1 MGKFI
6 DKTAREVISEINVSY
21 FLPDIQRDYV
31 WLNNPREKKIEQL
44 FDSILRGYPIG
55 TFLFWK
61 LKKTDIETDKNK
73 DSKDKLNFQLYKF
86 IENYDI
92 RHLYNEKINI
102 EKVNSDDLNIVLDGQ
117 QRLTSL
123 YIGLKG
129 SRTLKKPRGWW
140 DNPNSFEEKKLYLN
154 LRHIPNEENPDDNY
168 QFEFLL
174 PNALPAKDDDNNW
187 FKVGDILNIDSV
199 LKYSR
204 ENGLNDQEAEIIE
217 RLLNALCTK
226 SIISFYEESEK
237 NLDKV
242 LKIFIRVNSGGTQLS
257 YSDLLMSILTA
268 NFSTDIRDM
277 MQKLVEAFRDKG
289 FSVLGRDQILKTC
302 LLLTGSNHIFN
313 LKNFSKTNISK
324 IEENWGKITTSL
336 YDATQIVEDFGYA
349 NQLSTAYIIS
359 IIALY
364 LYNNDKKYSQVDSTD
379 LNAISAFVRN
389 AQIKSFFTTS
399 LDNKLTIAAN
409 CIRNTSSFNGFNEE
423 MKKNHYIE
431 ISNDDIEGILDNVQ
445 FGNPALFPI
454 LQLLYP
460 NLDYKNSTF
469 HIDHI
474 YPKSKFTANNKSLPE
489 ECLDRKNYIFNLQLL
504 EGSENIS
511 KRAKDPE
518 VWLDE
523 VYKTEEEK
531 NEYKCKNYI
540 NKDFRLEWTNIKD
553 FENMRRENIKKQL
566 QALFKLQVKL

>member
-6 DKTAREVISEINVSY
+6 DKTAREIISELNVSY

-61 LKKTDIETDKNK
+61 LKKNDIETDKNK

-174 PNALPAKDDDNNW
+174 PSALPAKDNDNNW

-217 RLLNALCTK
+217 RLLTALCTK
-226 SIISFYEESEK
+226 SIVSFYEESEK

-277 MQKLVEAFRDKG
+277 MQKLVESFRDKG
-289 FSVLGRDQILKTC
+289 FSVLGRDQILKSC
-302 LLLTGSNHIFN
+302 LLLTGCNHIFN

-324 IEENWGKITTSL
+324 IEENWDKITTSL

-349 NQLSTAYIIS
+349 YQLSTAYIIS

-364 LYNNDKKYSQVDSTD
+364 LYNNDKKYSQVDSAE
-379 LNAISAFVRN
+379 LNAISEFIRN

-409 CIRNTSSFNGFNEE
+409 CIKNTNSFNGFNEE
-423 MKKNHYIE
+423 MKKNHHIE
-431 ISNDDIEGILDNVQ
+431 ITNDDIEGILDNVQ
-445 FGNPALFPI
+445 FGNPALFPV

-460 NLDYKNSTF
+460 NLDYKNSKF

-489 ECLDRKNYIFNLQLL
+489 ECIDMKNYLFNLQLL

-511 KRAKDPE
+511 KKAKDPE
-518 VWLDE
+518 IWLAE
-523 VYKTEEEK
+523 VCKTEEEK

-540 NKDFRLEWTNIKD
+540 NQDFRLEWANMKD
-553 FENMRRENIKKQL
+553 FEKMRRENIKEQL
-566 QALFKLQVKL
+566 QELFKSQA

>member
-409 CIRNTSSFNGFNEE
+409 CIRNTSSFNDFNEE

-474 YPKSKFTANNKSLPE
+474 YPKSKAE
-489 ECLDRKNYIFNLQLL
+489 FNL
-504 EGSENIS
+504 
-511 KRAKDPE
+511 
-518 VWLDE
+518 
-523 VYKTEEEK
+523 
-531 NEYKCKNYI
+531 
-540 NKDFRLEWTNIKD
+540 
-553 FENMRRENIKKQL
+553 
-566 QALFKLQVKL
+566 

>member
-6 DKTAREVISEINVSY
+6 DKTAREIISELNVSY

-61 LKKTDIETDKNK
+61 LKKNDIETDKNK
-73 DSKDKLNFQLYKF
+73 DSKNKLNFQLYKF
-86 IENYDI
+86 IENYDV

-174 PNALPAKDDDNNW
+174 PSALPAKDNDNNW

-217 RLLNALCTK
+217 RLLTALCTK

-277 MQKLVEAFRDKG
+277 MQKLVESFRDKG
-289 FSVLGRDQILKTC
+289 FSVLGRDQILKSC
-302 LLLTGSNHIFN
+302 LLLTGCNHIFN

-324 IEENWGKITTSL
+324 IEENWDKITTSL

-349 NQLSTAYIIS
+349 YQLSTAYIIS

-364 LYNNDKKYSQVDSTD
+364 LYNNDKKYSQVDSAE
-379 LNAISAFVRN
+379 LNAISEFIRN

-409 CIRNTSSFNGFNEE
+409 CIKNTNSFNGFNEE
-423 MKKNHYIE
+423 MKKNHHIE
-431 ISNDDIEGILDNVQ
+431 ITNDDIEGILDNVQ
-445 FGNPALFPI
+445 FGNPALFPV

-460 NLDYKNSTF
+460 NLDYKNSKF
-469 HIDHI
+469 HM
-474 YPKSKFTANNKSLPE
+474 KKMLCFVCQNT
-489 ECLDRKNYIFNLQLL
+489 LDNHNSNHPWRNCF
-504 EGSENIS
+504 S
-511 KRAKDPE
+511 R
-518 VWLDE
+518 
-523 VYKTEEEK
+523 
-531 NEYKCKNYI
+531 
-540 NKDFRLEWTNIKD
+540 
-553 FENMRRENIKKQL
+553 
-566 QALFKLQVKL
+566 

>member
-204 ENGLNDQEAEIIE
+204 ENGLNDQEAEIVE
-217 RLLNALCTK
+217 LLLNALCTK

-242 LKIFIRVNSGGTQLS
+242 LKIFIRVNSGGTKLS

-277 MQKLVEAFRDKG
+277 MQKLVESFRDKG

-336 YDATQIVEDFGYA
+336 YDATHIVEDFGYA
-349 NQLSTAYIIS
+349 YQLSTAYIIS

-409 CIRNTSSFNGFNEE
+409 CIRNTSSFNDFNEE

-518 VWLDE
+518 VWLNE
-523 VYKTEEEK
+523 VCKTEEEK
-531 NEYKCKNYI
+531 NDYKSKNYI
-540 NKDFRLEWTNIKD
+540 NEDFCLEWANIKD
-553 FENMRRENIKKQL
+553 FEKMRRENIKKQL
-566 QALFKLQVKL
+566 QVLFKLQA

>member
-277 MQKLVEAFRDKG
+277 MQKLVESFRDKG
-289 FSVLGRDQILKTC
+289 FSVLGRDQILKSC
-302 LLLTGSNHIFN
+302 LLLTGCSHIFN

-324 IEENWGKITTSL
+324 IEENWDRITTSL

-349 NQLSTAYIIS
+349 YQLSTAYIIS

-364 LYNNDKKYSQVDSTD
+364 LYNNDKKYSQVDSAE
-379 LNAISAFVRN
+379 LNAISEFIRN

-399 LDNKLTIAAN
+399 LDNKLTVAAN
-409 CIRNTSSFNGFNEE
+409 CIRNTNSFNGFNEE
-423 MKKNHYIE
+423 MKKNHHIE

-445 FGNPALFPI
+445 FGNPALFPV

-460 NLDYKNSTF
+460 NLDYKNSKF

-474 YPKSKFTANNKSLPE
+474 YPKSKFTINNKMLPN
-489 ECLDRKNYIFNLQLL
+489 ECLDWKNYLFNLQLL

>member
-217 RLLNALCTK
+217 RLLNAL
-226 SIISFYEESEK
+226 
-237 NLDKV
+237 
-242 LKIFIRVNSGGTQLS
+242 
-257 YSDLLMSILTA
+257 
-268 NFSTDIRDM
+268 
-277 MQKLVEAFRDKG
+277 
-289 FSVLGRDQILKTC
+289 
-302 LLLTGSNHIFN
+302 
-313 LKNFSKTNISK
+313 
-324 IEENWGKITTSL
+324 
-336 YDATQIVEDFGYA
+336 
-349 NQLSTAYIIS
+349 
-359 IIALY
+359 
-364 LYNNDKKYSQVDSTD
+364 
-379 LNAISAFVRN
+379 
-389 AQIKSFFTTS
+389 
-399 LDNKLTIAAN
+399 
-409 CIRNTSSFNGFNEE
+409 
-423 MKKNHYIE
+423 
-431 ISNDDIEGILDNVQ
+431 
-445 FGNPALFPI
+445 
-454 LQLLYP
+454 
-460 NLDYKNSTF
+460 
-469 HIDHI
+469 
-474 YPKSKFTANNKSLPE
+474 
-489 ECLDRKNYIFNLQLL
+489 
-504 EGSENIS
+504 
-511 KRAKDPE
+511 
-518 VWLDE
+518 
-523 VYKTEEEK
+523 
-531 NEYKCKNYI
+531 
-540 NKDFRLEWTNIKD
+540 
-553 FENMRRENIKKQL
+553 
-566 QALFKLQVKL
+566 